1 MLPLALKSALTA
13 GYIFASTGCLS
24 TPRMKETDIAMTF
37 THAPPVVENNT
48 PSEDLSKYNIS
59 TTFSRSRN
67 ETFTVGGLHLSE
79 FAPTFLIDY
88 YVETL
93 PNGNACIAPA
103 FVNITVNYAPR
114 VLIASEHTRETCMY
128 WKILEHE
135 MRHVNIDIITFK
147 ELLPRLKQG
156 VLKAVLDLQPMGPMP
171 ASSLDKAKDILTDKV
186 RAALVFEVD
195 EIEQIRLN
203 RQQQIDTRQEY
214 LRVANSCNRP

>member
-1 MLPLALKSALTA
+1 MLPLAFKSALAA
-13 GYIFASTGCLS
+13 GYVLASAGCLS
-24 TPRMKETDIAMTF
+24 TPRMKETDITMAF
-37 THAPPVVENNT
+37 THAPPVVENSVS
-48 PSEDLSKYNIS
+48 SEELGKYSIS

-93 PNGNACIAPA
+93 PNGKACISPA

-128 WKILEHE
+128 WKVLEHE
-135 MRHVNIDIITFK
+135 MRHVNIDIITFE

-156 VLKAVLDLQPMGPMP
+156 VLKTAIALEPMGPMP
-171 ASSLDKAKDILTDKV
+171 VSSLEKAKDILTDKV